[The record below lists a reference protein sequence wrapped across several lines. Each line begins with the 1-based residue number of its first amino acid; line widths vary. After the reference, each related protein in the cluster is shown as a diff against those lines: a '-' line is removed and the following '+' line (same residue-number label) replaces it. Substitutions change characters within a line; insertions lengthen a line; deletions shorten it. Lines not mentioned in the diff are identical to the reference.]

1 MSILQLDFAEP
12 FFSIDY
18 VESEDSYHI
27 GKKSMVINLAEHEHE
42 NIFLDGERTVVPLK
56 AAMVQDMTIRNL
68 VKAFVI
74 RDVERTDLNDPATV
88 AEIKKTWK
96 SLYEM
101 SGIARHKGLPY
112 YKSPKFCIGEG
123 RNHIELNLC
132 FVSEGMVPSG
142 PHREHDRDFD
152 EVHAQ
157 IAGYGM
163 MRIYDY
169 DDKEHIHQELNMAP
183 GVIHDKMYDSEGKYP
198 WHEYKSVTPCIYCPI
213 ELDRGNNENYHPTDL

>member
-74 RDVERTDLNDPATV
+74 RDVERTDLNDQEDL
-88 AEIKKTWK
+88 EIPLRDVRHCQTQRT
-96 SLYEM
+96 SL
-101 SGIARHKGLPY
+101 L
-112 YKSPKFCIGEG
+112 
-123 RNHIELNLC
+123 
-132 FVSEGMVPSG
+132 
-142 PHREHDRDFD
+142 
-152 EVHAQ
+152 
-157 IAGYGM
+157 
-163 MRIYDY
+163 
-169 DDKEHIHQELNMAP
+169 
-183 GVIHDKMYDSEGKYP
+183 
-198 WHEYKSVTPCIYCPI
+198 
-213 ELDRGNNENYHPTDL
+213 

>member
-101 SGIARHKGLPY
+101 SGIARHKGR
-112 YKSPKFCIGEG
+112 C
-123 RNHIELNLC
+123 
-132 FVSEGMVPSG
+132 V
-142 PHREHDRDFD
+142 
-152 EVHAQ
+152 
-157 IAGYGM
+157 
-163 MRIYDY
+163 
-169 DDKEHIHQELNMAP
+169 
-183 GVIHDKMYDSEGKYP
+183 
-198 WHEYKSVTPCIYCPI
+198 
-213 ELDRGNNENYHPTDL
+213 